1 MTKAG
6 YDMFSVLDTAM
17 QIIQDEHQHFTNQ
30 KIDNN
35 EHIARIV
42 RIAESVGI
50 LLKSS
55 GRPKREI
62 ESNVLRIIRYG
73 RQLFVEEWIQP
84 LPGEV
89 VGPEEKDAIE
99 EFEKYVK
106 KHRGS
111 KKHKSSNQAL

>member
-6 YDMFSVLDTAM
+6 YDTFSVLDTAM
-17 QIIQDEHQHFTNQ
+17 QIIQDEHHHFTNE

-35 EHIARIV
+35 EHVARIV
-42 RIAESVGI
+42 RIAESVGT

-55 GRPKREI
+55 WKPKREI
-62 ESNVLRIIRYG
+62 ESSVQRIIRYG
-73 RQLFVEEWIQP
+73 RQLFVEEWTQP
-84 LPGEV
+84 LPGDVES
-89 VGPEEKDAIE
+89 PEEQDAIE